1 MSTIE
6 HRTNHE
12 QAKTTEIEGA
22 IDTSDKHSRKNSAEL
37 NATGESIQRAA
48 EATNTEATEQV
59 QQNAEAANTEEARP
73 EFAIVEQVRVDE
85 DGAVLPLALIEET
98 SVSIEEAPGEAHTT
112 ERRHLVKAAAL
123 VSLGNFGS
131 SALGMVRQ
139 VAVATLG
146 KLYAGPFLAALTPA
160 NNFYQLLVNGAV
172 SGALI
177 PTFNDY
183 SALEKRTELRR
194 LVFTLINLILLIVA
208 IASVGYFLLAPSFID
223 LLLSGLPV
231 DQRGLALQY
240 SQIIFFSLL
249 ALGPFSILLAA
260 LYALKEFGW
269 PAFATAAYHVGI
281 ILGAI
286 GVALLGSHFIGS
298 MALPLGV
305 LVGSAG
311 EIALLLPGIRK
322 QRLYYMFVLDLKH
335 PALRNIYK
343 LYLPVF
349 LGFFFTTAQVFLDLH
364 LQSLT
369 RDGAS
374 TISAMGFATTLI
386 QFPTGLVAAALSFAV
401 LPTLSTHAREGN
413 DERFKQ
419 TLLLGFRLGLLLM
432 IPAMIGLL
440 ALRTP
445 ITYLLFAHK
454 GYGTAGADFTALAL
468 QNYAYQLPFLAL
480 DQLLIAAFYA
490 RKNTKTPVIIGVV
503 AIAFYVIVA
512 LPFYKSIG
520 MPALAF
526 ANTMQNSMHAIIL
539 LFLLRRVMGTLHIRA
554 SLPTILKICVAAAV
568 MGLATWGALV
578 LLDHVSLF
586 SLQHLRGQFLTVI
599 VAGCV
604 AIAVYIGAVLLLKVE
619 EIRLLK
625 SAIMAKLGKR

>member
-539 LFLLRRVMGTLHIRA
+539 LFLLRRVMGALHIRA